1 MRRFSD
7 DLILDLLQKS
17 FLPHRSCREWRP
29 APRDG
34 RDHREKENFSKVSV
48 DSVAEQETLMQEVYF
63 Q

>member
-1 MRRFSD
+1 MTLY
-7 DLILDLLQKS
+7 LISCKS
-17 FLPHRSCREWRP
+17 HFCHTVRAVSWRP